1 MEASSDALTEMFLL
15 LKGPANDLARQ
26 MVTSEQTTAIFMS
39 SLEVCLRET
48 RICSACQLDGMS
60 EVRSNVKE
68 ARGHVQ
74 HDVVLA
80 LLDKPAQPSQRAS
93 GPIPTSTCRKRTS
106 GQMSHFSHPG
116 FFVPVFRSTEIHQSQ
131 EA

>member
-1 MEASSDALTEMFLL
+1 MIDYCIFCRAECGEFHASNGRTSDIERSTHNIMEASSDALAEMFLL

-48 RICSACQLDGMS
+48 RICSACQLDGTS

-74 HDVVLA
+74 A
-80 LLDKPAQPSQRAS
+80 NYCMTWYWR
-93 GPIPTSTCRKRTS
+93 
-106 GQMSHFSHPG
+106 F
-116 FFVPVFRSTEIHQSQ
+116 
-131 EA
+131 